1 MNKKAWK
8 YYFDFYKADFPSL
21 VFSIAISIL
30 QSLFVLPIVL
40 IIKRVVDTILPK
52 HQIQYLIYAGLALV
66 LLTVLGAAI
75 TLWTKKTTLK
85 LIKKVVQRLRE
96 ELLSKVYNLSRSFY
110 SHADRSALHNIII
123 QDTSRVEEMSSAL
136 VTQMLPSLVI
146 SIALSAVLIYLNWF
160 LYLILVLI
168 APFIVWVGKTMGKKV
183 KEVVS
188 AFRRSLE
195 LLNRDVWFA
204 LWMADLTILQTAE
217 KQEIERQKK
226 NFDDFRVVGTSMTYL
241 QTAFNVI
248 QSTIVGVS
256 GIIILIVGGL
266 TVLNNSMT
274 LGDLLSFY
282 VAAGLLRK
290 HANPVLGAI
299 PTLITGGESLE
310 ELYGFVRNPNVN
322 PYRGTRKIDFNGN
335 ISIKEVRFKYE
346 EKPVL
351 NNVSIDFREKSI
363 VAIVGPNGSGKS
375 TIVNLILG
383 FYKPQDGGIFAEDVS
398 YELLDMIHLRRQMG
412 VVPQAPLLFP
422 GTIWE
427 NIVYGSEGVND
438 NEVYLAARISTAH
451 EFIDRLPEGYAS
463 LVGDNGVKLSGGER
477 QRIAIARALLRK
489 PKLLI
494 FDEPTNHLDKDA
506 THTLI
511 GNLKAMPEL
520 PATIIISH
528 HKNIIQEAQQVYLV
542 ERGEVIKDVSYLS

>member
-96 ELLSKVYNLSRSFY
+96 ELLSKVYNLNRSFY
-110 SHADRSALHNIII
+110 NHADRSALHNIII

>member
-8 YYFDFYKADFPSL
+8 YYSEFYKADYPSL

-40 IIKRVVDTILPK
+40 IVKRVVDTILPK
-52 HQIQYLIYAGLALV
+52 HQIQNLIYAGLALMV
-66 LLTVLGAAI
+66 LIVLGAVIA
-75 TLWTKKTTLK
+75 LWTKKTTLK

-110 SHADRSALHNIII
+110 SQADRTTLHNIII

-160 LYLILVLI
+160 LYLILLLI
-168 APFIVWVGKTMGKKV
+168 APIIVWVGKIMGQKV
-183 KEVVS
+183 KAVVN
-188 AFRRSLE
+188 AYRRSLE
-195 LLNRDVWFA
+195 MLNRDVWFA

-217 KQEIERQKK
+217 EQEIERQKK
-226 NFDDFRVVGTSMTYL
+226 NFDDFRIVGTSMTYL
-241 QTAFNVI
+241 QTAFNVV
-248 QSTIVGVS
+248 QTTIVGIS
-256 GIIILIVGGL
+256 GILILIVGGI
-266 TVLNNSMT
+266 TVLNNGMT

-282 VAAGLLRK
+282 IAAGLLRK

-299 PTLITGGESLE
+299 PVLITGGESLE

-322 PYRGTRKIDFNGN
+322 PYQGTRKIDFKGN
-335 ISIKEVRFKYE
+335 ISIRGAHFKYE

-351 NNVSIDFREKSI
+351 NNLSIDFEEKSI

-383 FYKPQDGGIFAEDVS
+383 FYKPQDGDIFAEDLS
-398 YELLDMIHLRRQMG
+398 YDVLDMIHLRRQMG

-427 NIVYGSEGVND
+427 NIVYGSEGVD
-438 NEVYLAARISTAH
+438 KNEVYLAAGISTAH
-451 EFIDRLPEGYAS
+451 EFIDRLPDGYAS

-494 FDEPTNHLDKDA
+494 LDEPTNHLDKDV

-511 GNLKAMPEL
+511 ENLKGIPER
-520 PATIIISH
+520 PTIIIISH
-528 HKNIIQEAQQVYLV
+528 QKNIIQEAQQVYVV
-542 ERGEVIKDVSYLS
+542 EGGELIKNTSYLN

>member
-8 YYFDFYKADFPSL
+8 YYFDLYKADYPSL
-21 VFSIAISIL
+21 FFSIAISIL
-30 QSLFVLPIVL
+30 KSLFVLPIVL

-52 HQIQYLIYAGLALV
+52 HQIQYLIYAGLALM
-66 LLTVLGAAI
+66 LLTVLGAII

-96 ELLSKVYNLSRSFY
+96 ELLSKVYSLSRSFY
-110 SHADRSALHNIII
+110 NQADRSSLHNIII

-168 APFIVWVGKTMGKKV
+168 TPFIVWVGKTMGQKV
-183 KEVVS
+183 KEVVN
-188 AFRRSLE
+188 AFRHSLE
-195 LLNRDVWFA
+195 SLNRDVWFA
-204 LWMADLTILQTAE
+204 LWLADLTILQTAE

-226 NFDDFRVVGTSMTYL
+226 NFDDFRIIGTSMTYL
-241 QTAFNVI
+241 QTAFNVA
-248 QSTIVGVS
+248 QSTIIGVS
-256 GIIILIVGGL
+256 GIIILIVGGI
-266 TVLNNSMT
+266 TVLNKGMT

-290 HANPVLGAI
+290 HVNPVLGAI
-299 PTLITGGESLE
+299 PTLISGGESIE
-310 ELYGFVRNPNVN
+310 ELYNFICNPNVN
-322 PYRGTRKIDFNGN
+322 PYSGTRKIDFNGN
-335 ISIKEVRFKYE
+335 ISIRRVHFKYE
-346 EKPVL
+346 EKSVL
-351 NNVSIDFREKSI
+351 NNVSINLKEKSI

-398 YELLDMIHLRRQMG
+398 YEVLDMIHLRRQIG

-422 GTIWE
+422 GSIWE
-427 NIVYGSEGVND
+427 NIVYGSEEVNS
-438 NEVYLAARISTAH
+438 NEVYLAARISTAN

-463 LVGDNGVKLSGGER
+463 FVGDNGVKLSGGER

-494 FDEPTNHLDKDA
+494 LDEPTNHLDKDA
-506 THTLI
+506 THALI
-511 GNLKAMPEL
+511 KNLKGMPEL
-520 PATIIISH
+520 PTTIIISH
-528 HKNIIQEAQQVYLV
+528 QKNIIQEAQQVYLI
-542 ERGEVIKDVSYLS
+542 EGGEVIKDVPYLN